1 MKIKILFVKQNYNI
15 RVIKVK
21 VTNDQ
26 FIINGKIYMLQGNQY
41 YFIKTLTGTKRM
53 LIYVENQTLPIKN
66 FELSTTKN
74 LDVEILNKLIL
85 SRVLP
90 NMFSV
95 NENKDMVFMIGMIA
109 IAFAGFILGHF
120 I

>member
-41 YFIKTLTGTKRM
+41 YFIKTLTGTKNSK
-53 LIYVENQTLPIKN
+53 ITVNITIKYVIT
-66 FELSTTKN
+66 
-74 LDVEILNKLIL
+74 
-85 SRVLP
+85 
-90 NMFSV
+90 
-95 NENKDMVFMIGMIA
+95 
-109 IAFAGFILGHF
+109 
-120 I
+120 

>member
-41 YFIKTLTGTKRM
+41 YFIKTFTGTKRM
-53 LIYVENQTLPIKN
+53 LIYVENQVLPIKN

-95 NENKDMVFMIGMIA
+95 NENKDMIYMIGMIA